1 VPVLCVPTKSN
12 EVLTMNNLATAN
24 HVSAL
29 LNEVDYLRTL
39 LQPQDTGHI
48 HTAINVLH
56 DHIEQLLKEMENGNN
71 K

>member
-1 VPVLCVPTKSN
+1 MEK
-12 EVLTMNNLATAN
+12 LATAN

-39 LQPQDTGHI
+39 IQPHDTGHI

-56 DHIEQLLKEMENGNN
+56 DHIEQLLKEMENENN

>member
-1 VPVLCVPTKSN
+1 MEK
-12 EVLTMNNLATAN
+12 LATAN

-39 LQPQDTGHI
+39 IQPHDTGHI

-56 DHIEQLLKEMENGNN
+56 EHIEQLLKEIMENETNT
-71 K
+71 